1 MESLSLQRHGA
12 VAEIALSRPKVNAI
26 SAEMLAGL
34 RAALD
39 AVRGDAETRAVVL
52 SSGVPRFFSAG
63 FDVKQIFCYGPEE
76 LAAFLRSAGR
86 LFQELHRFPKPA
98 VAAVSG
104 HAIGG
109 GAILSLCCDFR
120 VMAEGDAGFA
130 LNEINLG
137 VALPPFLY
145 QLLAR
150 AAGDPLARRMLLTG
164 DPITPTQ
171 GLDAGLFYQVVPEN
185 HVREAAL
192 ALAQRLAGKPP
203 QAFARIKSVIGVTQE
218 EEWTDA
224 SSWFTPEAIEGKQRL
239 VAALEKK

>member
-1 MESLSLQRHGA
+1 MERRGA
-12 VAEIALSRPKVNAI
+12 VAELILNRPKANAI

-39 AVRGDAETRAVVL
+39 GVRRDPGLRAVVI
-52 SSGVPRFFSAG
+52 SSAVPRFFSAG
-63 FDVKQIFCYGPEE
+63 FDVKQIFRYGPEG
-76 LAAFLRSAGR
+76 LTAFLREAGSF
-86 LFQELHRFPKPA
+86 FQDLHRFPKPT
-98 VAAVSG
+98 VAAASG

-120 VMAEGDAGFA
+120 IMAEGDAGFA

-145 QLLAR
+145 RLLAA
-150 AAGDPLARRMLLTG
+150 AAGEPLARRMFLTG

-192 ALAQRLAGKPP
+192 ALAERLAGKPP
-203 QAFARIKSVIGVTQE
+203 QTYGQIKSVLCVPPE

-239 VAALEKK
+239 IAALEKA